1 LLSNIDPQ
9 RPPLAVIFGIAGE
22 SLTPEE
28 IAFFKQA
35 NPLGFILFARN
46 CKDPVRVK
54 SLVQSLQDLLGRE
67 VPVLIDQEGGRVE
80 RLKPPH
86 WKHQPAAA
94 DQGAQV
100 SEISAEIAG
109 DLADLGINVNCA
121 PVLDVRYPQTHN
133 SLGDRAFS
141 TDPVKVGEKGAQA
154 CRAFLQSGVIPVI
167 KHLPGLGRAHLDTHH
182 DLPSV
187 TATLADMETTD
198 FVPFKHMLKQDFADA
213 AWGMVSH
220 AVFDAVDPG
229 TAASCSEKVIED
241 VIRKAIG
248 FDGLLLSDDLSMG
261 ALNKYGDAAAR
272 AVKVIE
278 SGCDIA
284 LHCNGDLAEMKLV
297 ANTAPI
303 MTNEAVVRYNRS
315 VTSMRNFMRKD
326 AA

>member
-1 LLSNIDPQ
+1 
-9 RPPLAVIFGIAGE
+9 
-22 SLTPEE
+22 
-28 IAFFKQA
+28 
-35 NPLGFILFARN
+35 
-46 CKDPVRVK
+46 
-54 SLVQSLQDLLGRE
+54 
-67 VPVLIDQEGGRVE
+67 
-80 RLKPPH
+80 
-86 WKHQPAAA
+86 
-94 DQGAQV
+94 
-100 SEISAEIAG
+100 
-109 DLADLGINVNCA
+109 
-121 PVLDVRYPQTHN
+121 
-133 SLGDRAFS
+133 
-141 TDPVKVGEKGAQA
+141 VKVGEKGAQA

-167 KHLPGLGRAHLDTHH
+167 KHMPGLGRAHLDTHH
-182 DLPSV
+182 DLPAVPAS
-187 TATLADMETTD
+187 LAEMEKTD

-229 TAASCSEKVIED
+229 TAASCSEKVID
-241 VIRKAIG
+241 QVIRKAIG

-272 AVKVIE
+272 AVKVLE